1 MSDCAPAPW
10 QSRIR
15 TQLIARRVREIGIYC
30 ELLPYDVDDD
40 FIKKFNPKGVILSGG
55 PDTVTLNDSARA
67 PQIVFDLG
75 VPILGICSI
84 FSGNHKYQQQNALRC
99 VFLA

>member
-1 MSDCAPAPW
+1 LDDFLTIDAP
-10 QSRIR
+10 
-15 TQLIARRVREIGIYC
+15 
-30 ELLPYDVDDD
+30 DVDDD

-75 VPILGICSI
+75 VLP
-84 FSGNHKYQQQNALRC
+84 
-99 VFLA
+99 

>member
-1 MSDCAPAPW
+1 
-10 QSRIR
+10 
-15 TQLIARRVREIGIYC
+15 
-30 ELLPYDVDDD
+30 LPYDVDDD

-75 VPILGICSI
+75 VPILYRYWQLVEI
-84 FSGNHKYQQQNALRC
+84 R
-99 VFLA
+99 LAIY